1 MVKIKDFLAKLH
13 GSSIFRKLFV
23 TMTIMAALIVL
34 IVGLYYTLFS
44 GSHPS
49 GLPGALHR
57 KFLIAMIV
65 MILFLVLGA
74 HLLIRSTLRPIQ
86 WLRRGVDEI
95 AAGNLALEIPVRAQ
109 DELGALTVAFNAM
122 IRRIRETLKAQEQLL
137 LNVSHELRSP
147 ITRMK
152 LALEFIPA
160 GDKKQ
165 QIAADLAEM
174 ESLIA
179 EILEMERLRNSHGQL
194 DIKPENLSRL
204 VRDVV
209 RTYQELPP
217 GVIISNLPDDITV
230 AIDAGRIRTVL
241 QNLLEN
247 AIKYSLADS
256 RAIEVFME
264 DHGETVALVVQ
275 DNGPGIPAEEMKN
288 VFEPFYRL
296 DRSRSKKTGGYGLGL
311 SICQKIVAAHDGQ
324 IALQPGPDRGLIARV
339 TLAKTPPKAD

>member
-1 MVKIKDFLAKLH
+1 MRIKSFLAKLH

-44 GSHPS
+44 DWHQS
-49 GLPGALHR
+49 GLTGALHR

-65 MILFLVLGA
+65 VILFLVLGA
-74 HLLIRSTLRPIQ
+74 HLLIRYTLRPIK
-86 WLRRGVDEI
+86 WLRQGVDEI
-95 AAGNLALEIPVRAQ
+95 AAGNLALEIPVRAR
-109 DELGALTVAFNAM
+109 DELGTLTIAFNAM
-122 IRRIRETLKAQEQLL
+122 IRRIRDTLKAQDQLL

-160 GDKKQ
+160 GDKKR
-165 QIAADLAEM
+165 QITADLAEM
-174 ESLIA
+174 ESMISEL
-179 EILEMERLRNSHGQL
+179 LEMERLRNSHSRL

-204 VRDVV
+204 VRDAASA
-209 RTYQELPP
+209 YQELPP
-217 GVIISNLPDDITV
+217 GVIISDLPDDVTI
-230 AIDAGRIRTVL
+230 AIDAARMRAVL

-247 AIKYSLADS
+247 AIKYSLPDS
-256 RAIEVFME
+256 RAVELSLE
-264 DHGETVALVVQ
+264 DQGETVVLAVR
-275 DNGPGIPAEEMKN
+275 DNGPGIPVEELEN

-311 SICQKIVAAHDGQ
+311 SICQKIIAAHNGR
-324 IALQPGPDRGLIARV
+324 ITLQPNPARGLIARV
-339 TLAKTPPKAD
+339 TLPKTPQKAD

>member
-1 MVKIKDFLAKLH
+1 VRVKSFLAKLH

-34 IVGLYYTLFS
+34 LVGLYYTLFS
-44 GSHPS
+44 DWHQS
-49 GLPGALHR
+49 GLTGALHR

-65 MILFLVLGA
+65 VIFFLVFGA
-74 HLLIRSTLRPIQ
+74 HLLIRHTLRPIK
-86 WLRRGVDEI
+86 WLRQGVDEI
-95 AAGNLALEIPVRAQ
+95 AAGNLALEIPVRAR
-109 DELGALTVAFNAM
+109 DELGALTIAFNAM
-122 IRRIRETLKAQEQLL
+122 IRRIRDTLKAQDQLL

-160 GDKKQ
+160 CDKKR
-165 QIAADLAEM
+165 QITADLVEM
-174 ESLIA
+174 ESMISEL
-179 EILEMERLRNSHGQL
+179 LEMERLRNNHGRL

-204 VRDVV
+204 VQDVASA
-209 RTYQELPP
+209 YQELPP
-217 GVIISNLPDDITV
+217 GVIISGLPDDLTI
-230 AIDAGRIRTVL
+230 AIDAVRMRTVL

-256 RAIEVFME
+256 RAVELSLE
-264 DHGETVALVVQ
+264 EHDETVAIVIK
-275 DNGPGIPAEEMKN
+275 DNGPGIAAEELGN

-311 SICQKIVAAHDGQ
+311 SICQKVVAAHNGS
-324 IALQPGPDRGLIARV
+324 ITLQPNPERGLVARV
-339 TLAKTPPKAD
+339 TLPKTRKKAD